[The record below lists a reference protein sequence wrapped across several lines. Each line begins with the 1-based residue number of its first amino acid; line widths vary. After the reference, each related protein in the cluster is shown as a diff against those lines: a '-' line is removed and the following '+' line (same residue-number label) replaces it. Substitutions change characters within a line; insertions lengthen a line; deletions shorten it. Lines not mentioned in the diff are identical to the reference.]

1 MAQSLVGIHSTHRQC
16 YFKRCNSPT
25 PALETAVPI
34 SVLLWDAVG
43 AGAARHVPLPV
54 LRTSPAW
61 RAFPCSSLYYRGN
74 ANTAEKITSFF
85 LREKTKKEKLGG

>member
-1 MAQSLVGIHSTHRQC
+1 MGQSLVGIHSTHRQC

-43 AGAARHVPLPV
+43 AGAAKTRPAPSSPHVFRLGEHFLV
-54 LRTSPAW
+54 VVYTAVVMQIQ
-61 RAFPCSSLYYRGN
+61 RGKN
-74 ANTAEKITSFF
+74 YF
-85 LREKTKKEKLGG
+85 LFSKRKN